1 MEPSF
6 LGQSAA
12 SYPGDGSQVPGAIA
26 PFREGAGEQ
35 PVAPG
40 GLMPEM
46 GPGGSATPI
55 AADPNASP
63 FREGF
68 SPSDATHPLPT
79 PGSTEGNGLPP
90 SGTRR

>member
-1 MEPSF
+1 MEKPPF
-6 LGQSAA
+6 LNQAAA
-12 SYPGDGSQVPGAIA
+12 SYPGDGNAVPGAIA

-40 GLMPEM
+40 GLMPQM
-46 GPGGSATPI
+46 GPGGDTTPI
-55 AADPNASP
+55 ATHGGEP

-79 PGSTEGNGLPP
+79 PGSTEGMGLPP